1 MKIRV
6 VLRLVLLS
14 TLFIFSV
21 IGVSAQWLEFCNVQL
36 KAYDI
41 ENIREENPISLE
53 GLKFELK
60 DRMGNIV
67 KPSKRGAN
75 LYEYLGSYENY
86 EVVAALAGYKTSV
99 KKFNTLC
106 YGKFSPP
113 AAAFEYVFMQK
124 GDPKETLDIDLM
136 MRGKVIAAAAPLK
149 ISAAIPPPPPI
160 LNKRAVNL
168 VQPAVPVSDTG
179 NSVNIDGEVKVQVIV
194 DEFGYVVW
202 ARVVSGHSVL
212 RSNAVKAAFE
222 SRFMPETF
230 ANIPIKHTGIIVY
243 NFAAQ

>member
-14 TLFIFSV
+14 ALFIFSV
-21 IGVSAQWLEFCNVQL
+21 IGVSAQWLQFCNVQL

-86 EVVAALAGYKTSV
+86 EVVVALAGYKTSV
-99 KKFNTLC
+99 KKFNTFC

-113 AAAFEYVFMQK
+113 AAASEYIFMQK

-136 MRGKVIAAAAPLK
+136 MRGNVSNAAAPLK
-149 ISAAIPPPPPI
+149 ISAVTPQPPI

-168 VQPAVPVSDTG
+168 VQPTVPVSETG
-179 NSVNIDGEVKVQVIV
+179 NSVNIDGEVKVQVVV

-222 SRFMPETF
+222 SRFKPETF
-230 ANIPIKHTGIIVY
+230 ANIPVKHMGIIIY